1 MSERKPYPSDLNDQE
16 WEIVRPMIPP
26 PKPGGRPREMDMREV
41 LNAIFYVLKS
51 GCQWDMLPHDF
62 PPKGTVYHYF
72 NTWRKDGT
80 WAAINDQL
88 REQLR
93 EELGREATPSAASI
107 DSQSV
112 KTTEKGAHGATTEAR
127 KSKAAN
133 GISS

>member
-1 MSERKPYPSDLNDQE
+1 MSERKPYPSDLNDPE
-16 WEIVRPMIPP
+16 WELVDPLIPP
-26 PKPGGRPREMDMREV
+26 AKSGGRPREVDMREV

-80 WAAINDQL
+80 WAAINDRI

-112 KTTEKGAHGATTEAR
+112 KTTEKGGRAAMMAAKR
-127 KSKAAN
+127 SKDAN
-133 GISS
+133 AIS